1 MPPMA
6 WRREWERD
14 LATDPDGARV
24 DPAPTVMAKP
34 STIPAH
40 LDIRTLGSLQLR
52 HAESDFTGALL
63 EHPVLSFIWLYLL
76 IQATHR
82 PGDRITRAALADE
95 VSPGLDPERQ
105 RERLRGR
112 LRDLQRL
119 PGPLSE
125 RLQVDEQFVSLDLSG
140 CRFDAAHVVAL
151 AKECRDKPGL
161 LPPELVEEVQVAL
174 AESSGEF
181 LPVWD
186 ELEQRITGQRGAA
199 GEIVAEVRQE
209 MAAAGVDLLAALG
222 AHHLAR
228 REPQRAVA
236 QLEEAL
242 RRCPDR
248 EDLAMKLVAAYQESG
263 QPRRAE
269 QLSREYGLSPGHQ
282 AL

>member
-6 WRREWERD
+6 WRREWERE
-14 LATDPDGARV
+14 LATNTDGADVAATAAAR
-24 DPAPTVMAKP
+24 PASVPT
-34 STIPAH
+34 H
-40 LDIRTLGSLQLR
+40 LDIQTLGDLHLR
-52 HAESDFTGALL
+52 QGETDFAGALL

-76 IQATHR
+76 VQSARR
-82 PGDRITRAALADE
+82 PGHRITRAALADE

-161 LPPELVEEVQVAL
+161 LPPAFVEEVQRAL

-186 ELEQRITGQRGAA
+186 ELERRITGQRGAA
-199 GEIVAEVRQE
+199 GELVAEVRQE
-209 MAAAGVDLLAALG
+209 VAAAGVDLLAALG

-228 REPQRAVA
+228 RDPQRAVA
-236 QLEEAL
+236 QFEEAL
-242 RRCPDR
+242 RRRPDR
-248 EDLAMKLVAAYQESG
+248 GDVATRLAAAYQDSG
-263 QPRRAE
+263 QLRRAE
-269 QLSREYGLSPGHQ
+269 QLSNEYGLSPGHQ

>member
-1 MPPMA
+1 
-6 WRREWERD
+6 
-14 LATDPDGARV
+14 
-24 DPAPTVMAKP
+24 
-34 STIPAH
+34 
-40 LDIRTLGSLQLR
+40 
-52 HAESDFTGALL
+52 
-63 EHPVLSFIWLYLL
+63 
-76 IQATHR
+76 
-82 PGDRITRAALADE
+82 
-95 VSPGLDPERQ
+95 
-105 RERLRGR
+105 
-112 LRDLQRL
+112 
-119 PGPLSE
+119 
-125 RLQVDEQFVSLDLSG
+125 
-140 CRFDAAHVVAL
+140 
-151 AKECRDKPGL
+151 

-181 LPVWD
+181 LTVWD

-242 RRCPDR
+242 RRRPDR
-248 EDLAMKLVAAYQESG
+248 EDLAMKLAAAYQESG